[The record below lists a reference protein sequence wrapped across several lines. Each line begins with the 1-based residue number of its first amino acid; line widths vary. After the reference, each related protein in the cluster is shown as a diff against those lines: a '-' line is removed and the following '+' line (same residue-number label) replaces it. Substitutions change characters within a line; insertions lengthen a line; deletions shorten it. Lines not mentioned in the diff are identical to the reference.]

1 MRKKRF
7 SDKSARSAIIC
18 VKLRGSLVFAFAPRY
33 SSSKLGPIC
42 QEIETCL
49 LSITLLRGGMDV
61 SMCMG
66 KRERRAGNNVDRQGA
81 TRVQSG
87 DPYRMR
93 NVADCTC
100 KHTPFFFLVL
110 SFLSGKTPLRQS
122 KAFHYQYVVLITSNH
137 HRSMGRS
144 VPPVI
149 QKVNDVNETSK
160 KANGRNGKG
169 REGPTWP
176 PARIPI
182 NAKNYYSRPRRNLRA
197 EENVGLGVHGHTG
210 VLNAERRN

>member
-1 MRKKRF
+1 M
-7 SDKSARSAIIC
+7 
-18 VKLRGSLVFAFAPRY
+18 
-33 SSSKLGPIC
+33 
-42 QEIETCL
+42 
-49 LSITLLRGGMDV
+49 
-61 SMCMG
+61 
-66 KRERRAGNNVDRQGA
+66 
-81 TRVQSG
+81 
-87 DPYRMR
+87 
-93 NVADCTC
+93 
-100 KHTPFFFLVL
+100 
-110 SFLSGKTPLRQS
+110 
-122 KAFHYQYVVLITSNH
+122 LITSNH

-210 VLNAERRN
+210 VLNAGRGTAPLTRESRMHALWQGDRWGQQRRSQKHAIVLETRMHVPAIGVQQRRGKPPNLQIEARGRSHERTWCAAAESCKREVCWQEITDNE

>member
-18 VKLRGSLVFAFAPRY
+18 VKLRGSLVFAFAPRC
-33 SSSKLGPIC
+33 SSSQLGPIC

-100 KHTPFFFLVL
+100 KHTLFSSLFFLF
-110 SFLSGKTPLRQS
+110 FLEKRHSGKVKRFITNMSCLSHQITI
-122 KAFHYQYVVLITSNH
+122 AQWVV
-137 HRSMGRS
+137 
-144 VPPVI
+144 
-149 QKVNDVNETSK
+149 
-160 KANGRNGKG
+160 A
-169 REGPTWP
+169 
-176 PARIPI
+176 
-182 NAKNYYSRPRRNLRA
+182 YPR
-197 EENVGLGVHGHTG
+197 
-210 VLNAERRN
+210 